1 MTVSLTPRLLHI
13 LCRLNR
19 QHATQQSDTHSK
31 LEAKAA
37 NAKEIA
43 VTVAGIAP
51 RLERGLAPTV
61 QLYSAEKS
69 KPEQLTPILCFRVYL
84 KASMRVAYMLNIN
97 GMLHPISPCLLG
109 VNDAGGKKWHSW
121 FKSRC
126 SCLFKEKSFLSFFD
140 PKNLLSCQHV
150 LSLNLFHCL

>member
-1 MTVSLTPRLLHI
+1 MPR
-13 LCRLNR
+13 
-19 QHATQQSDTHSK
+19 SK
-31 LEAKAA
+31 AKPIQNLEAKAA

-43 VTVAGIAP
+43 VTVARIAP

-84 KASMRVAYMLNIN
+84 KAMHACEKPYMLNIN

-109 VNDAGGKKWHSW
+109 VNDAG
-121 FKSRC
+121 SRNDTVGLSRGAVVC
-126 SCLFKEKSFLSFFD
+126 SSEKSFFIIF
-140 PKNLLSCQHV
+140 
-150 LSLNLFHCL
+150 

>member
-1 MTVSLTPRLLHI
+1 MPRSKATPI
-13 LCRLNR
+13 QN
-19 QHATQQSDTHSK
+19 

-43 VTVAGIAP
+43 VTVARKAP

-84 KASMRVAYMLNIN
+84 KAMHACEKPYMLNIN

-109 VNDAGGKKWHSW
+109 VNDAG
-121 FKSRC
+121 SRNDTVGLSRGAVVC
-126 SCLFKEKSFLSFFD
+126 SSEKSFLSFFD
-140 PKNLLSCQHV
+140 PKNLPLLSACFKSQLIS
-150 LSLNLFHCL
+150 LSMNIDTMKLYRHNEII